1 MFLNL
6 FLVFRFLR
14 VMNTNL
20 ESRLYT
26 SMNNKHRPPAASLV
40 QLKHLVHHQSLPHII
55 IMSSPMTKTEI
66 IEELARLGE
75 LPPKSWSRTECL
87 VPMEEL
93 REAQG
98 LTSNPKSKAKTPL
111 QLKMTQLNAA
121 SRKKSDLIS
130 FCHELQIPMSGHETI
145 PILQKKAT
153 QVLLD
158 QCEATGA
165 DPVGFGVHAALSYQE
180 VKISE
185 PNYANWVI
193 TTFQEERNTCPRLA
207 RLAQWLIQEQ
217 RHSQKPEI
225 TELQSQP
232 PIPRE
237 VLIEKGYIKTPKG
250 AKAAASMTS
259 KQSGAASSNMTG
271 VTSHVLKN
279 LTEAVIE
286 LKEQVQSLKTGQ
298 EPPRK
303 KTSQA
308 SEQSFEMIL
317 ENQ

>member
-1 MFLNL
+1 
-6 FLVFRFLR
+6 
-14 VMNTNL
+14 
-20 ESRLYT
+20 
-26 SMNNKHRPPAASLV
+26 
-40 QLKHLVHHQSLPHII
+40 
-55 IMSSPMTKTEI
+55 MTKTEI

>member
-1 MFLNL
+1 
-6 FLVFRFLR
+6 
-14 VMNTNL
+14 
-20 ESRLYT
+20 
-26 SMNNKHRPPAASLV
+26 
-40 QLKHLVHHQSLPHII
+40 
-55 IMSSPMTKTEI
+55 MTKTEI

-87 VPMEEL
+87 VRMEEL

-145 PILQKKAT
+145 PILQKKKAT